1 MAKIFISHSAKDE
14 SIKNFFLQAF
24 AGTNVRPLFEEFEQE
39 VPTGITA
46 QKIEMDIR
54 SSNAIFVL
62 ISENTDSLPHTRDW
76 IGWEHRTGS
85 TNNKEVWVF
94 EPAETLGS
102 LTVIFPTLTHYFV
115 YEQTDEFRKLIRNVI
130 SYYDDTHVLPV
141 IAASAA
147 GGAALNDKDRAAGA
161 WLGALAG
168 LAGLAVTSLA
178 RKKLGLPIKCFKCLS
193 IYTIYRIGQFRC
205 PVCNQA
211 LVVTQQNLV
220 DAYNNQPDPVLPLV
234 AL

>member
-1 MAKIFISHSAKDE
+1 MAKIFISHSARDE

-39 VPTGITA
+39 IPTGITA

-62 ISENTDSLPHTRDW
+62 ISENTDSVPHTRDW
-76 IGWEHRTGS
+76 ISWEHSTGS

-94 EPAETLGS
+94 EPAETLGR
-102 LTVIFPTLTHYFV
+102 LNVIFPTLTHYFV
-115 YEQTDEFRKLIRNVI
+115 YEQTDEYRKLIRNVI

-147 GGAALNDKDRAAGA
+147 GGAALNERDRAGGA
-161 WLGALAG
+161 WIGALAG

-205 PVCNQA
+205 PVCNQS

-220 DAYNNQPDPVLPLV
+220 DAYNNQPDAIPPS
-234 AL
+234 